1 MPDPIAEFEPTA
13 DDYHNMIEA
22 FGDVAFRLDAKGRC
36 TFLST
41 TWRARLGWD
50 LAACVGKVVLRFM
63 HAPDRETARR
73 QWHLLRT
80 GQGKVYRGEFRFTT
94 ASGGVCWMR
103 VSALGAYGPSGE
115 LRGVMG
121 LLTDISAAKAT
132 ESELIAARA
141 AAEFANKSKSEFLST
156 MSHELRTPLNGVI
169 GLSESLLEDGPPYDG
184 DRTKRYLSI
193 IHQSGRQLLAKIND
207 IIDLA
212 RIEAG
217 RTRPNLVLLDLG
229 SVCGNVVEVA
239 QRDARAKS
247 IALTFVRPE
256 PPVRVAADERLI
268 RQLLQNLVSNAV
280 KFTGANGQ
288 VRIEVLPRP
297 EGGASIA
304 VVDSGIGIAADK
316 IPQLFQ
322 SYSQGDASLT
332 RQYAGT
338 GLGLALVDRIARLH
352 CATVSVRS
360 TPGQGSTFTLEMSAE
375 PGMPAKLP

>member
-1 MPDPIAEFEPTA
+1 MFAPNLEFEPTA
-13 DDYHNMIEA
+13 DDYHNLIKA
-22 FGDVAFRLDAKGRC
+22 FGDVAYRLDAKGRF
-36 TFLST
+36 TFLSE
-41 TWRARLGWD
+41 TWSACLGWD
-50 LAACVGKVVLRFM
+50 RSACIGKISVRFV
-63 HAPDRETARR
+63 HGLDREKARR
-73 QWHLLRT
+73 QWRLFRS
-80 GQGKVYRGEFRFTT
+80 GQIKSYRGELRFAT
-94 ASGGVCWMR
+94 AAGSFCWMG
-103 VSALGAYGPSGE
+103 VSALGTFGPGGE

-121 LLTDISAAKAT
+121 VLTDISAAKNT

-156 MSHELRTPLNGVI
+156 MSHELRTPLNAVI
-169 GLSESLLEDGPPYDG
+169 GLTESLLEDGPPFDG
-184 DRTKRYLSI
+184 DRTKRYLGI
-193 IHQSGRQLLAKIND
+193 IHQSGCQLLAKIND

-217 RTRPNLVLLDLG
+217 RIRPNFVLLDLG
-229 SVCGNVVEVA
+229 SVCGSVVEVA

-247 IALTFVRPE
+247 IALTCDRPQT
-256 PPVRVAADERLI
+256 PVCLAADERLL

-280 KFTGANGQ
+280 KFTAANGQ
-288 VRIEVLPRP
+288 VRIEVLPRA

-304 VVDSGIGIAADK
+304 VIDSGIGIAAEK

-322 SYSQGDASLT
+322 SYSQVDASLT

-360 TPGQGSTFTLEMSAE
+360 TPGQGSTFTLELSAE
-375 PGMPAKLP
+375 PLAPAKIP